1 MDKLSRE
8 EVLHVAEL
16 GRLKLN
22 DEEIDKFSYQLK
34 SLFNEIDKINEID
47 LEVNDTLISPSDID
61 CKLSSDKGVVFENPK
76 VFIDNAPKKFD
87 SFIEI
92 GGVFNE

>member
-1 MDKLSRE
+1 MDKLSKE

-16 GRLKLN
+16 GRLKLT

-47 LEVNDTLISPSDID
+47 LEVNATLISPSDVD
-61 CKLSSDKGVVFENPK
+61 CKLSSDESVVFDKPE
-76 VFIDNAPKKFD
+76 VLIDNAPKKFD

-92 GGVFNE
+92 GGCV